1 MDPSNQFGQRGLL
14 SHLDELGHPF
24 LDQPLHASIPIDGL
38 PDFNA
43 EKISDLLSLQRLN
56 GPVIEEREFG
66 WADLNLF
73 QEVLNLFLQ
82 GEKGWGM

>member
-1 MDPSNQFGQRGLL
+1 
-14 SHLDELGHPF
+14 

-43 EKISDLLSLQRLN
+43 EKIFDLLSLQRLN

-73 QEVLNLFLQ
+73 QDVPNLFL
-82 GEKGWGM
+82 